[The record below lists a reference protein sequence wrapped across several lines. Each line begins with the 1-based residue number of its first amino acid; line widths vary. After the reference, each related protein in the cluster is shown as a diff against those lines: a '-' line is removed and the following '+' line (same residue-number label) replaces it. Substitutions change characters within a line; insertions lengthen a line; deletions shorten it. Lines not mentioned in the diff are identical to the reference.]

1 MGHCKFNAR
10 MNLVDFLDKAMEIF
24 RRAFKDNENV
34 IQESLVETDGEDG
47 RDSAKLRICW
57 SISAMN
63 KSGQV
68 QGISERRKDSDLSF
82 DPPHPL
88 CLIQ

>member
-1 MGHCKFNAR
+1 MILILT
-10 MNLVDFLDKAMEIF
+10 NLGIII
-24 RRAFKDNENV
+24 KDNENV
-34 IQESLVETDGEDG
+34 IQESSVETDGEDG

-82 DPPHPL
+82 DPPYPL

>member
-1 MGHCKFNAR
+1 MGHCKFYAR

-34 IQESLVETDGEDG
+34 IQESSVETDGEDG

-57 SISAMN
+57 SISALN

-88 CLIQ
+88 